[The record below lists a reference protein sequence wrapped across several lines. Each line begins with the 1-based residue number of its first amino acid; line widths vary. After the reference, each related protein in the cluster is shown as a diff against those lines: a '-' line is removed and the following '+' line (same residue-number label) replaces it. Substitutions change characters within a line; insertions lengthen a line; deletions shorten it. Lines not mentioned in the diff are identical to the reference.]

1 MLNSPSYVSVNGTR
15 LAYYEVGTGET
26 VVFVHGAISDNRF
39 WAPQVA
45 TLSHR
50 YRCVALDQ
58 RYFGQSW
65 PDGGQQLSL
74 STHADDLCHF
84 LRAVSSRPVHLVATS
99 YGAGVALAC
108 AVASP
113 DQFSSLFLNEPSLAS
128 VVTEPQ
134 DIAVLSQGRKDLA
147 PTVAALTAMD
157 LATAVKLF
165 CDWTAFP
172 GAFSFFSEEFKT
184 MFNQNARS
192 LALQLAAP
200 PSAVTAA
207 QIGQLRMPVAF
218 TMGEGTTPFFAVQVR
233 AVNRAVAHSNLIRIP
248 GAHHAASFE
257 NPTAFN
263 EALVAHLVQV
273 TAA

>member
-1 MLNSPSYVSVNGTR
+1 MLNSPSYIAVNGTR
-15 LAYYEVGTGET
+15 LAYYEAGTGEP
-26 VVFVHGAISDNRF
+26 VVFVHGAVSDSRF

-45 TLSHR
+45 ALSHR
-50 YRCVALDQ
+50 YRCIAFDQ

-74 STHADDLCHF
+74 STHVDDLCHF
-84 LRAVSSRPVHLVATS
+84 LGAVSSRPVHVVATS
-99 YGAGVALAC
+99 YGAGVVLAC

-128 VVTEPQ
+128 LVTEPE
-134 DIAVLSQGRKDLA
+134 DIAVLLQARKDLA
-147 PTVAALTAMD
+147 PAAAALTAKD
-157 LATAVKLF
+157 LATAVELF
-165 CDWTAFP
+165 CDWTAFR
-172 GAFSFFSEEFKT
+172 GAFSSLSDEFMT
-184 MFNQNARS
+184 MFHQNARS

-218 TMGEGTTPFFAVQVR
+218 TMGEDTTPFFAVQVR
-233 AVNRAVAHSNLIRIP
+233 AAHRAVAHSNLTRIP
-248 GAHHAASFE
+248 GAHHGASFE

-273 TAA
+273 AAA